1 MNEFNWRDAFM
12 ALVDRTQSKRLTIT
26 SEALQKAKK
35 TNNGMIIEDGKYTII
50 AGEFGVTESIN
61 ADMQNG
67 YDEIS
72 GNMEG
77 AE

>member
-50 AGEFGVTESIN
+50 AGEFGVTENIN

-67 YDEIS
+67 YDEDHF
-72 GNMEG
+72 
-77 AE
+77 